1 MIIQYILYVLF
12 TSVWVNVTDLV
23 KRLFPILPTS
33 EKKRMVEGV
42 NSSPLFLLLLRL
54 FKNFLLITWKIAT
67 PIEGGKTEL
76 WYHSHLIS
84 QWIFS
89 IQKNFRV
96 LTERDNLNFLTK
108 NERERLH
115 CETTSNFLKMKLRST
130 YPEVQRLLQKDFP
143 TFQEIDRKKPAIK
156 FC

>member
-1 MIIQYILYVLF
+1 MFCSHQCEWMSPISW
-12 TSVWVNVTDLV
+12 SVY
-23 KRLFPILPTS
+23 FQFYPHQ
-33 EKKRMVEGV
+33 KKRGWLKGLTVL
-42 NSSPLFLLLLRL
+42 LFLLLLRL

-67 PIEGGKTEL
+67 PIEGGRTEL

-89 IQKNFRV
+89 IQKKFRV

>member
-23 KRLFPILPTS
+23 KRLFSILPTS

-67 PIEGGKTEL
+67 PIEGGRTEL

-89 IQKNFRV
+89 IQKKFRV

-108 NERERLH
+108 YERERLH

>member
-23 KRLFPILPTS
+23 KRLFSILPTS

-67 PIEGGKTEL
+67 PIEGGRTEL

-89 IQKNFRV
+89 IQKKFRV

-108 NERERLH
+108 YERERLH

-130 YPEVQRLLQKDFP
+130 YPEVKRLLQKDFP